1 MTKLRKRQSPDLC
14 VERCTP
20 RWLASL
26 FGRQA
31 VRWSIKNEDIKE
43 QLADFKKAELWAD
56 TLLDEHWNDKFPVD
70 PNVIAVNMGMEV
82 WLAPTSGEFAGV
94 ILKTDKQEMPSIFV
108 DKDATTSRKRFTIAH
123 MVGHYVEHLEDPE
136 SPDQQIPGYFG
147 FHDESMVSDET
158 ILADRRPTDSGAPNQ
173 SQRELFADH
182 FARSLLMPEGEFQ
195 EVIDL
200 GLKFDDIATYFDVS
214 TATMRNRLND
224 LGIDL

>member
-108 DKDATTSRKRFTIAH
+108 DKDATTSRKRLTIAH
-123 MVGHYVEHLEDPE
+123 MVGHYVEHSETRNPQTSKYLAILDFMMNQWLAMRQFLQTVGLPTRGRLTNLSENSLQTT
-136 SPDQQIPGYFG
+136 SPA
-147 FHDESMVSDET
+147 
-158 ILADRRPTDSGAPNQ
+158 LC
-173 SQRELFADH
+173 
-182 FARSLLMPEGEFQ
+182 
-195 EVIDL
+195 
-200 GLKFDDIATYFDVS
+200 
-214 TATMRNRLND
+214 
-224 LGIDL
+224 